1 MEGNRGALMGSDQ
14 VWAKAM
20 GTEAETPIVD
30 PVLDRRLDLTRIS
43 RFALASSLLLVFALG
58 IRLIGFG
65 NYPLSPHEAQLA
77 YDARALLRGETVSP
91 TGLSQPLTTLVTSL
105 SFFLFGEGDGAARLV
120 ALVAGLVA
128 LAGLLAVVRRQD
140 PAVALA
146 AGILAAISPVWTA
159 LSTRLD
165 GGSLLLA
172 FTLCLIA
179 ASQNSGANTRW
190 RAGLLGALAG
200 LLPLAHPLGW
210 LVLLALVLWGALRRT
225 LASPTVAISFGS
237 ATLTI
242 IIGASFFFTRP
253 AALRAF
259 LGQGMHMLWHATLAH
274 PFTNWQLP
282 IFLLFTDAF
291 PMFVFALI
299 GLVWSIRDK
308 TQPHWT
314 LFRIATLWTAL
325 TTLLALV
332 SGEKSL
338 VLFGLLVT
346 PLTVLGGI
354 GVARLIEITQWRA
367 LHQGT
372 DLALFGAILLLFLAA
387 LSLLGRLIDGPGSEG
402 ISWWLNVLSLALLT
416 LAILLGVATLWRSAT
431 ARWAAFAF
439 IALFVLLGLDVRTST
454 MLQATNTVRSG
465 ELLLAD
471 MSSPGLRSLAN
482 RIRQLSEDTTTFQA
496 DSQDPTG
503 GHGLRIGIDPALAQ
517 PFRWYF
523 RDFPHVIVQ
532 AGLTPTTRPDL
543 DVLIST
549 ENLPPSSTFV
559 VRSFPFSLG
568 LAPAY
573 ASPNWKMLLTS
584 AISPRGLK
592 HYLGFLIERR
602 VTTPAEPTTFAL
614 GLKPD
619 LAQRLYGTTTSTTP
633 TQ

>member
-1 MEGNRGALMGSDQ
+1 MESHQ
-14 VWAKAM
+14 VWAQAM
-20 GTEAETPIVD
+20 YTEAETTTAD
-30 PVLDRRLDLTRIS
+30 PVLDHRLDLTRVR
-43 RFALASSLLLVFALG
+43 RFVLASGLILVLALG

-77 YDARALLRGETVSP
+77 YDARSLLRGESVSAS
-91 TGLSQPLTTLVTSL
+91 GLSQPLTTLVTSL
-105 SFFLFGEGDGAARLV
+105 SFFLFGEGDGTARLV
-120 ALVAGLVA
+120 ALVAGLIA
-128 LAGLLAVVRRQD
+128 LAGLLAAVRRHD

-146 AGILAAISPVWTA
+146 AGVLAAISPVWTA

-172 FTLCLIA
+172 LTFCLVAI
-179 ASQNSGANTRW
+179 SQNPGPATSW
-190 RAGLLGALAG
+190 RAGVLGALAG
-200 LLPLAHPLGW
+200 LLPLTHPLGW

-225 LASPTVAISFGS
+225 LTPPTMAVSFGS
-237 ATLTI
+237 AILSLI
-242 IIGASFFFTRP
+242 LGASFFFTHP
-253 AALRAF
+253 AALGIF
-259 LGQGMHMLWHATLAH
+259 LGQSMHMLWNATLAH
-274 PFTNWQLP
+274 PFAHWQLP

-299 GLVWSIRDK
+299 GIVWSIRDQ
-308 TQPHWT
+308 TRTHWP
-314 LFRIATLWTAL
+314 LFRIAALWTAL

-332 SGEKSL
+332 SGEQSL

-354 GVARLIEITQWRA
+354 GLARLVAATPWRA
-367 LHQGT
+367 LRQGT

-387 LSLLGRLIDGPGSEG
+387 VSLLGRLIDGPGNEG

-431 ARWAAFAF
+431 ARWAALTF
-439 IALFVLLGLDVRTST
+439 IVLFLLLGLDVRTST

-471 MSSPGLRSLAN
+471 MPSPGLRSLAN

-523 RDFPHVIVQ
+523 RDFPHVVVQ

-559 VRSFPFSLG
+559 VRSFPFSLE

-573 ASPNWKMLLTS
+573 ATPNWKTLLTS

-592 HYLGFLIERR
+592 HYFGFLIERR
-602 VTTPAEPTTFAL
+602 VATPAAPTTFAL